1 MEKVKSAF
9 EKAMEKV
16 AEIGEFTP
24 EEREEMKSKEMIK
37 SLLADFYKGDLTR
50 DGLWQQLRG
59 SRPVLLQEAQVSL
72 ADSLR
77 LGNTHEALQQR
88 KEGILAIEALK
99 EKQNLSVIEQL
110 LTSVERLQREYREG
124 RERAV
129 EELRAAMEENP
140 QLRLRPVK
148 TPNGKTVIQAA
159 LSVDEAV
166 QVRMAD
172 FLKGHEE
179 KYEAAF
185 SKAVG
190 KLKRELK

>member
-24 EEREEMKSKEMIK
+24 EEREEMKNREMIK
-37 SLLADFYKGDLTR
+37 SLLADFYKGDLTK

-59 SRPVLLQEAQVSL
+59 SRSFLLQEAQVGL

-77 LGNTHEALQQR
+77 LGGTPEALQQR

-99 EKQNLSVIEQL
+99 EKQNLSVIEQM
-110 LTSVERLQREYREG
+110 LTSIERLQRQYREG

-140 QLRLRPVK
+140 QLRLKPVK

-166 QVRMAD
+166 QVRMAE

-179 KYEAAF
+179 KYDEAF

>member
-1 MEKVKSAF
+1 MEKA
-9 EKAMEKV
+9 A
-16 AEIGEFTP
+16 AIGDFTP

-37 SLLADFYKGDLTR
+37 SLLADYYKGDITR

-59 SRPVLLQEAQVSL
+59 SRPALLQGAQVSL
-72 ADSLR
+72 AGSLR
-77 LGNTHEALQQR
+77 LGSTQETLQQR

-99 EKQNLSVIEQL
+99 EKQNLSVVEQL
-110 LTSVERLQREYREG
+110 LTFIERLQREYWEG

-140 QLRLRPVK
+140 QLRLKPMK
-148 TPNGKTVIQAA
+148 TPNGRTVIQAA

-166 QVRMAD
+166 QVRMAE

-179 KYEAAF
+179 KYDAAF